1 MSSKA
6 ERDAEERLDDLQAE
20 VDALRDAVDSA
31 RADRSVLQSRLA
43 ALRAAGDKLADAYE
57 RYAAERP
64 EQPQLP
70 VDVALAGWREARRG

>member
-1 MSSKA
+1 VTSKA
-6 ERDAEERLDDLQAE
+6 ERDTEERLNDLLAE
-20 VDALRDAVDSA
+20 VD
-31 RADRSVLQSRLA
+31 